1 MGCCYCVRVNDM
13 KINFPIAFALILL
26 AFTPVMMLT
35 TTNNSFGQ
43 QNNNIIPYLSNG
55 SALRALHYLYGC
67 TNYGQAYHCDPISN
81 KFKSYGVHAN
91 FTKII
96 SATREPLY
104 VKSNS
109 GTGIRIPYHS
119 WDSLR
124 ANIIDAYNSKQ
135 FSVYLSFKPG
145 KYNENTKNPYVTL
158 ASYRNGL
165 NINDPNDAGWNI
177 ELIPNN
183 STSMKTLRFSVFNT
197 NGASLSSRNVD
208 IPIDTFSKIVGAF
221 DGKTIRLFIDGILKS
236 ETPFTGIYSGKVDH
250 NNFLKIA
257 GEPYCFCYDLND
269 NSILNEVRYYNYS
282 LNNDQVKLIDSPHS
296 LLGNG
301 LVG

>member
-1 MGCCYCVRVNDM
+1 
-13 KINFPIAFALILL
+13 
-26 AFTPVMMLT
+26 
-35 TTNNSFGQ
+35 
-43 QNNNIIPYLSNG
+43 
-55 SALRALHYLYGC
+55 
-67 TNYGQAYHCDPISN
+67 
-81 KFKSYGVHAN
+81 
-91 FTKII
+91 
-96 SATREPLY
+96 
-104 VKSNS
+104 
-109 GTGIRIPYHS
+109 
-119 WDSLR
+119 
-124 ANIIDAYNSKQ
+124 
-135 FSVYLSFKPG
+135 
-145 KYNENTKNPYVTL
+145 
-158 ASYRNGL
+158 
-165 NINDPNDAGWNI
+165 
-177 ELIPNN
+177 
-183 STSMKTLRFSVFNT
+183 MKTLRFSVFNT
-197 NGASLSSRNVD
+197 NGTSLSSRNVD